1 MRILKMLWDDIVKFA
16 TIAFLSITV
25 IVCGLIAILCH
36 IVGKIL
42 ISDVV
47 SYPARRALGF
57 ALPKFGKRV
66 GFDGA
71 SILKEAEETG
81 QDEQPNEDSS
91 Q

>member
-1 MRILKMLWDDIVKFA
+1 MRILKMLWDDIAKFA
-16 TIAFLSITV
+16 TITFLSLTV
-25 IVCGLIAILCH
+25 VVCGLIAILCH
-36 IVGKIL
+36 ILGKIL
-42 ISDVV
+42 IADVM

-57 ALPKFGKRV
+57 ALPRFGKRT

-81 QDEQPNEDSS
+81 QGEQPSEDIG